1 VFDLFSKT
9 FEFNIAPLRVSSGS
23 CFIYSDVLD
32 ERNLGS
38 RTSLESVPPGSIVHN
53 VGEKSNRSGLFARS
67 AGTACR
73 VLQKTG
79 KNVLLRLPSGKNVYV
94 PSSYF
99 ATLGTVSNF
108 QHKYV
113 TPGKAGYV
121 RLRGRRP
128 IVRGIAMNPVDHPH
142 GGRTNG
148 GRPSVTP

>member
-79 KNVLLRLPSGKNVYV
+79 KKCTFTITFWKKCICSL
-94 PSSYF
+94 
-99 ATLGTVSNF
+99 
-108 QHKYV
+108 
-113 TPGKAGYV
+113 
-121 RLRGRRP
+121 
-128 IVRGIAMNPVDHPH
+128 
-142 GGRTNG
+142 
-148 GRPSVTP
+148 